1 MHIGLTGAWRV
12 LFPRHTCPDEGFW
25 PATALVRGFIASRA
39 SETLPRAPA
48 ACQTLLL
55 GLVGRS
61 RGGYPNGDQTKRRH
75 SGRSRLNDISSG
87 SLPEEWWFPNAGL
100 LRSVE
105 RVSSLPRGLC
115 HFAYPVPPR
124 HWPRGEGRP
133 VPAHRRVWAPAAL
146 RFQVALIWVLA
157 PESDP
162 GVVPG
167 ETQHKLSNNLGK
179 DFPSRDS

>member
-1 MHIGLTGAWRV
+1 MARPFSSAYLSRRRLPASN
-12 LFPRHTCPDEGFW
+12 GF
-25 PATALVRGFIASRA
+25 TALLHHFPCIWNSSPSAS
-39 SETLPRAPA
+39 

-61 RGGYPNGDQTKRRH
+61 RGGYRNGDQTKRQH
-75 SGRSRLNDISSG
+75 SGRSRLNDILSG
-87 SLPEEWWFPNAGL
+87 SLLEAWWFPNPGL
-100 LRSVE
+100 LHSIE
-105 RVSSLPRGLC
+105 RVSSLPCGLC
-115 HFAYPVPPR
+115 HFVYPVPPR